1 MKTTKTTKILLGGLF
16 FAGLLLCTAVAFG
29 AVSAFTLGGVGVSL
43 AMAASV
49 GTPIQETMSE
59 QNVDGANGNIFR
71 PEVIKKIIEI
81 RSSNYPLD
89 TIMRNA
95 SGSKPTKAFE
105 TRFYSLGERDQVTTV
120 NTAVSASESS
130 AATKVHDVKLD
141 TDAFAGVNEMLMF
154 QGIKGSDKQN
164 LVGHVVAVNP
174 STNTYTVML
183 MNGVGTNGADIPA
196 IAKGT
201 KVSRIGQAMN
211 ELDARSE
218 DYAMVPEN
226 DSNFCQIIMST
237 ISQGLY
243 EKMLKKE
250 VDFGLNEI
258 KEAAIYD
265 FRGKCEYAS
274 LFGVKKMVILPNG
287 KRYYHMG
294 GIYRSIASNK
304 LIETL
309 DSVAPKEAVVD
320 WTKDIF
326 TGNNGSD
333 DRYMFAGE
341 GILAWLGKSAEY
353 QKQMNANMVEYKF
366 GIRFNVIETNFG
378 RLLVRL
384 HKGFRFHG
392 LDNEALVIDPE
403 FLEYRVL
410 RPMGVR
416 HIDNKANGTEL
427 SDSYVIEEAFCPIVT
442 NPDVHA
448 VIRLKSA

>member
-1 MKTTKTTKILLGGLF
+1 M
-16 FAGLLLCTAVAFG
+16 GLLLFTASAFG
-29 AVSAFTLGGVGVSL
+29 AVSVFTMGGLGVSL
-43 AMAASV
+43 AMAV
-49 GTPIQETMSE
+49 GTAVQTTVTE
-59 QNVDGANGNIFR
+59 QNVDEANENIFQ
-71 PEVIKKIIEI
+71 PEVVKKITDI

-89 TIMRNA
+89 TIMRNV

-105 TRFYSLGERDQVTTV
+105 VRFYSLGERDQVTTV
-120 NTAVSASESS
+120 KTQVSATESS
-130 AATKVHDVKLD
+130 AATKVHEVQLD

-154 QGIKGSDKQN
+154 QGIKGSDNQN
-164 LVGHVVAVNP
+164 LVAHVVAVNP

-183 MNGVGTNGADIPA
+183 MNGIGSNGADIPA

-201 KVSRIGQAMN
+201 KVSRVGQAMN

-218 DYAMVPEN
+218 DYAMVPDN
-226 DSNFCQIIMST
+226 DSNYCQIIMST

-250 VDFGLNEI
+250 VEFGLNEI

-274 LFGVKKMVILPNG
+274 LFGVKKLIMYNG

-294 GIYRSIASNK
+294 GIYRAIASNK

-309 DSVAPKEAVVD
+309 DSVSPKEAVVD

-333 DRYMFAGE
+333 ERYMFAGE
-341 GILAWLGKSAEY
+341 GLLAWLGKSAEY
-353 QKQMNANMVEYKF
+353 QKQMNAKAVEYKY
-366 GIRFNVIETNFG
+366 GIRFNIIETNFG
-378 RLLVRL
+378 RLYIRL

-392 LDNEALVIDPE
+392 LDNEGLVIDPE
-403 FLEYRVL
+403 YLEYRVL

>member
-1 MKTTKTTKILLGGLF
+1 MKTTKATKIILGGLF
-16 FAGLLLCTAVAFG
+16 FAGLLLCTALAFG

-43 AMAASV
+43 AMAAAV
-49 GTPIQETMSE
+49 GTPVQETVSE
-59 QNVDGANGNIFR
+59 QNVDEANENIFQ
-71 PEVIKKIIEI
+71 PEVIQKITKI

-89 TIMRNA
+89 TIMRNV

-105 TRFYSLGERDQVTTV
+105 VRFYSLGERDQMTTV
-120 NTAVSASESS
+120 NTAVSATESS

-154 QGIKGSDKQN
+154 QGIKGSDNQN

-183 MNGVGTNGADIPA
+183 MNGVGVNGADIPA

-201 KVSRIGQAMN
+201 KVSRVGQAMN

-250 VDFGLNEI
+250 VEFGLNEI

-274 LFGVKKMVILPNG
+274 LFGVKKMIVYNG
-287 KRYYHMG
+287 KRYYHME

-333 DRYMFAGE
+333 ERYMFAGE
-341 GILAWLGKSAEY
+341 GLLAWLGKSAEY
-353 QKQMNANMVEYKF
+353 QKQMNANAVEYKY

-378 RLLVRL
+378 RLYVRL

-392 LDNEALVIDPE
+392 LDNEGLVIDPE
-403 FLEYRVL
+403 YLEYRVL
-410 RPMGVR
+410 RPMGIR

>member
-1 MKTTKTTKILLGGLF
+1 M
-16 FAGLLLCTAVAFG
+16 GLLLCTALAFG

-43 AMAASV
+43 AMAV
-49 GTPIQETMSE
+49 GTPIQTTMSE
-59 QNVDGANGNIFR
+59 QNVDQANENIFK
-71 PEVIKKIIEI
+71 PEVIQKITKI

-89 TIMRNA
+89 TIMRNV

-105 TRFYSLGERDQVTTV
+105 VRFYSLGERDQMTTV
-120 NTAVSASESS
+120 HTAVSATESS

-154 QGIKGSDKQN
+154 QGIKGSDNQN

-183 MNGVGTNGADIPA
+183 MNGVGSNGADIPA

-201 KVSRIGQAMN
+201 KVSRVGQAMN

-250 VDFGLNEI
+250 AEFGLNEI

-274 LFGVKKMVILPNG
+274 LFGVKKMIVYNG
-287 KRYYHMG
+287 KRYYHME

-320 WTKDIF
+320 TR
-326 TGNNGSD
+326 S
-333 DRYMFAGE
+333 R
-341 GILAWLGKSAEY
+341 
-353 QKQMNANMVEYKF
+353 
-366 GIRFNVIETNFG
+366 
-378 RLLVRL
+378 
-384 HKGFRFHG
+384 
-392 LDNEALVIDPE
+392 
-403 FLEYRVL
+403 
-410 RPMGVR
+410 
-416 HIDNKANGTEL
+416 
-427 SDSYVIEEAFCPIVT
+427 
-442 NPDVHA
+442 
-448 VIRLKSA
+448 

>member
-1 MKTTKTTKILLGGLF
+1 MKTTKATKILLGGLF
-16 FAGLLLCTAVAFG
+16 FVGLLLCTALAFG
-29 AVSAFTLGGVGVSL
+29 AVSVFTMGGVGVSL
-43 AMAASV
+43 AMAV
-49 GTPIQETMSE
+49 GTAVQTTMSE
-59 QNVDGANGNIFR
+59 QNVDEANENIFQ
-71 PEVIKKIIEI
+71 PEVIKKITQI

-105 TRFYSLGERDQVTTV
+105 NRFYSLGERDQMTTV
-120 NTAVSASESS
+120 TTAVSASESS

-154 QGIKGSDKQN
+154 QGIKGSDNQN

-201 KVSRIGQAMN
+201 KVSRVGQAMN

-250 VDFGLNEI
+250 VEFGLNEI

-274 LFGVKKMVILPNG
+274 LFGVKKMIVYNG
-287 KRYYHMG
+287 KRYYHME

-333 DRYMFAGE
+333 ERYMFAGE
-341 GILAWLGKSAEY
+341 GLLAWLGKSAEY
-353 QKQMNANMVEYKF
+353 QKQMNANAVEYKY

-378 RLLVRL
+378 RLYVRL

-392 LDNEALVIDPE
+392 LDNEGLVIDPE
-403 FLEYRVL
+403 YLEYRIL